1 AHLRAVPGAP
11 LPALAWQQQA
21 LTISIQPGLCAG
33 LLRACRRRACS
44 RQAWVLRRDAI
55 EGGADGMRM

>member
-1 AHLRAVPGAP
+1 VPGAP

-44 RQAWVLRRDAI
+44 RQA
-55 EGGADGMRM
+55 